1 MASLAAFILVPISTI
16 ICSIG
21 LCLIIIILSY
31 IKHKPEVNQSTF
43 DIAAL
48 HLGWAQICV
57 GVFAYITLCCSLIL
71 PDAPNWLVSIFEI
84 AVYMGFSYSS
94 ITWIVAHLVAY
105 GFMFHFDDISL
116 VTDSQMNHFCFGTSI
131 VSTYIQI
138 ILDYIFPQY
147 NTATYYIFGGEENEE
162 R

>member
-1 MASLAAFILVPISTI
+1 MVSLAAYILVPISTI

-21 LCLIIIILSY
+21 LCLHIIILSY

-57 GVFAYITLCCSLIL
+57 GVFAYVTLCCSLIL
-71 PDAPNWLVSIFEI
+71 PDSPNWLVSIFEI
-84 AVYMGFSYSS
+84 TVCVGFSYSS
-94 ITWIVAHLVAY
+94 ITWIVANLVAY

-116 VTDSQMNHFCFGTSI
+116 VTDSQMNRFCFGTSI

-138 ILDYIFPQY
+138 ILDYIFPRY
-147 NTATYYIFGGEENEE
+147 NTATYYIFGGEGNEE

>member
-1 MASLAAFILVPISTI
+1 MVSLPALILVPISTI
-16 ICSIG
+16 ICFIG
-21 LCLIIIILSY
+21 ICLIMIILSY

-48 HLGWAQICV
+48 HMGWAHICV
-57 GVFAYITLCCSLIL
+57 RFFAYITLCCSLIL
-71 PDAPNWLVSIFEI
+71 LDAPNWLVSMFEI
-84 AVYMGFSYSS
+84 IVYIGFSYSS
-94 ITWIVAHLVAY
+94 ITWIVANLVAY

-116 VTDSQMNHFCFGTSI
+116 VTDSQMKKFCFGTSI

-147 NTATYYIFGGEENEE
+147 NTATYFIFGGEENEE

>member
-16 ICSIG
+16 ICFIG
-21 LCLIIIILSY
+21 TCLIIIILSY

-43 DIAAL
+43 DVAAL

-57 GVFAYITLCCSLIL
+57 GFFAYVTLCCSLIL

-84 AVYMGFSYSS
+84 AVYIGWSYSS

>member
-1 MASLAAFILVPISTI
+1 MASLAALILVPISTI
-16 ICSIG
+16 ICSIK

-48 HLGWAQICV
+48 HLGWAQICF
-57 GVFAYITLCCSLIL
+57 GVLAYVTLCCSLIL
-71 PDAPNWLVSIFEI
+71 PDTPNWLVSIFEI
-84 AVYMGFSYSS
+84 AVYIGWSYSS

-131 VSTYIQI
+131 VSTCIQI
-138 ILDYIFPQY
+138 ILDYTFPQY
-147 NTATYYIFGGEENEE
+147 NTATYYIFGGEEHEE

>member
-21 LCLIIIILSY
+21 LCLSIIILSY

-48 HLGWAQICV
+48 HMGWAHICIGSLCYV
-57 GVFAYITLCCSLIL
+57 TLCCSLIL

-84 AVYMGFSYSS
+84 TVCVGFSYSS
-94 ITWIVAHLVAY
+94 ITWIVANLVAY

-116 VTDSQMNHFCFGTSI
+116 VTDSQMNRFCFGTSI
-131 VSTYIQI
+131 VSTYVQV

>member
-1 MASLAAFILVPISTI
+1 MTSLAAIILVPISTI

-21 LCLIIIILSY
+21 LCLTIIILSY

-43 DIAAL
+43 DVAAL
-48 HLGWAQICV
+48 HLGWAQICF
-57 GVFAYITLCCSLIL
+57 GVLAYVTLCCSLIL
-71 PDAPNWLVSIFEI
+71 PDTPNWLVSIFEI
-84 AVYMGFSYSS
+84 AVYIGWSYSS

-131 VSTYIQI
+131 VSTCIQI
-138 ILDYIFPQY
+138 ILDYTFPQY

>member
-1 MASLAAFILVPISTI
+1 MTSLAAFILVPISTI
-16 ICSIG
+16 IYSIG
-21 LCLIIIILSY
+21 TCLIIIILSY

-57 GVFAYITLCCSLIL
+57 GVFAYVTLCCSLIL
-71 PDAPNWLVSIFEI
+71 PDSPNWLVSIFEVS
-84 AVYMGFSYSS
+84 VYVGFSYSS

-116 VTDSQMNHFCFGTSI
+116 VTDSQMKKFCFGTSI

-138 ILDYIFPQY
+138 RGHSI
-147 NTATYYIFGGEENEE
+147 TTWT